1 MYFFL
6 SIIMLDIPT
15 ACSNDK
21 VLSAQSRCQFLKA
34 FQSAHYFSDGFALWS
49 VVGSNDLSDE
59 NMNSNLML

>member
-21 VLSAQSRCQFLKA
+21 VLSAQSRCQLKNR
-34 FQSAHYFSDGFALWS
+34 SSLLIIS
-49 VVGSNDLSDE
+49 
-59 NMNSNLML
+59 LMISHRGLKEVMIILMRT